1 MPERKLEQEP
11 SAELGMVTEQTFPL
25 QQVME
30 RGRSKQKLPKIRE
43 PRTKIVEGELTCQL
57 VSPGSPVICM
67 RYAVRL
73 GRG

>member
-1 MPERKLEQEP
+1 MNGNTEMPSLPWKDVDP
-11 SAELGMVTEQTFPL
+11 NNSY
-25 QQVME
+25 
-30 RGRSKQKLPKIRE
+30 PKIRE